1 MFKVLLISKSSPSS
15 WDNVGILKRKDF
27 NVIFENDFEEAFQ
40 RLTKEDFNLFIAE
53 ENPFDNTFLIF
64 INQILNQLKVPTLKG
79 ILICSATK
87 DLEEMGPF
95 KKILFTPLEPEDLND
110 AIAKILNLKQRASR
124 RYIVR
129 MHLGIREEGTS
140 FFTTCTTIN
149 LNKSGML
156 IETTKSLPIGKV
168 YFWTFQGAKELDG
181 LTIKGKIVNEAKMES
196 FSLNFRYGVQ
206 FLEECIKE
214 IKKIEEFL
222 KEKF

>member
-1 MFKVLLISKSSPSS
+1 MFKILLLSKSSPSS

-27 NVIFENDFEEAFQ
+27 NVIFESNFEEGFQ
-40 RLTKEDFNLFIAE
+40 KLLKENFDLFILE

-64 INQILNQLKVPTLKG
+64 VNQVLNQLKIPTLKG
-79 ILICSATK
+79 ILICSITK
-87 DLEEMGPF
+87 DLKEIGPF
-95 KKILFTPLEPEDLND
+95 KKILFTPLEPDDLNE
-110 AIAKILNLKQRASR
+110 AIAKVLNLKQRASR

-129 MHLGIREEGTS
+129 MHLRVDEEGTN

-149 LNKSGML
+149 LNKGGML

-181 LTIKGKIVNEAKMES
+181 LTIKGRIVNEAKMET

-206 FLEECIKE
+206 FLEECKE
-214 IKKIEEFL
+214 AIEKIEEFL
-222 KEKF
+222 KEIY

>member
-1 MFKVLLISKSSPSS
+1 MFKILLISKSSPTS

-27 NVIFENDFEEAFQ
+27 NVIFESNFEEAFQ
-40 RLTKEDFNLFIAE
+40 KLTKEDFDLFIAE

-64 INQILNQLKVPTLKG
+64 INQIINQLKVPTLKG
-79 ILICSATK
+79 ILICSETK
-87 DLEEMGPF
+87 DLEEIGPF
-95 KKILFTPLEPEDLND
+95 KKILFTPLEPEDLNE
-110 AIAKILNLKQRASR
+110 AIAKVLNLKQRASR

-129 MHLGIREEGTS
+129 MHLGVSEEGTG

-149 LNKSGML
+149 LNKGGML

-168 YFWTFQGAKELDG
+168 FWWTFQGAKELDG
-181 LTIKGKIVNEAKMES
+181 LTIKGKIVNEAMMES

-206 FLEECIKE
+206 FLEECSKE